1 MKPGENISFFGGLH
15 ARLEAEPPHRTIAL
29 FKSAMYG
36 FLLLNTLF
44 LLPVSREIWSADGWI
59 HPLETPPSLWYRLVY
74 LLMDAKINPWYP
86 AVVILQL
93 SGIALWFTKRFR
105 ILASVMIYLTT
116 LILFA
121 RAHLYITGGHTLLL
135 MFLFYF
141 IFMPDGK
148 TSLQSNVLNNLF
160 LLACKLQLIVV
171 YLFAGLYKLQGTH
184 WLSGEAVYYVLHIRE
199 FSHPRLME
207 VFGESRALG
216 RMATWFA
223 LAYQLLFPVLVW
235 FRKTKGPLLL
245 AGALFHL
252 YVAFGMGL
260 PDFGIIMVLSYL
272 MFVPNHFYQGF
283 TNSALL
289 KRGKALIR
297 S

>member
-1 MKPGENISFFGGLH
+1 MQPGKNISLFNGLH
-15 ARLEAEPPHRTIAL
+15 GWLEAEPPRITIAL
-29 FKSAMYG
+29 FKSAIYG

-44 LLPVSREIWSADGWI
+44 LLPVSRELWSADGWI
-59 HPLETPPSLWYRLVY
+59 HPLATPPTLWYRLIY
-74 LLMDAKINPWYP
+74 LLMDGTLNSWYP
-86 AVVILQL
+86 ALIIFQV
-93 SGIALWFTKRFR
+93 SGIALWFAKRWR
-105 ILASVMIYLTT
+105 IFASGIIYIST

-121 RAHLYITGGHTLLL
+121 RAHLYITGGHTLLV

-160 LLACKLQLIVV
+160 LLACKLQLVVV
-171 YLFAGLYKLQGTH
+171 YLFAGLYKLQGTY
-184 WLSGEAVYYVLHIRE
+184 WLSGDAVYYVLHIRE
-199 FSHPRLME
+199 FSHPWLIE
-207 VFGESRALG
+207 VFGESQTLG

-223 LAYQLLFPVLVW
+223 LGYQLIFPVLVW
-235 FRKTKGPLLL
+235 FRKTKGPLLF
-245 AGALFHL
+245 AGAFFHL

-272 MFVPNHFYQGF
+272 MFLPDGFYQGF